1 MKKPVARLLLA
12 ALALSAPSLQ
22 GQEAQAPP
30 PAAAPKAPPT
40 AAEAGMQE
48 AVKKFGSGD
57 LPGALQRLEALR
69 EDPATATPQVL
80 ALLGALYLEAG
91 RAQDSLA
98 VLEPLAAAADSD
110 PAALY
115 NAGRA
120 ALATGQKDKAR
131 GFFERSLARQP
142 ASPAARELGMMLA
155 REGRAVE
162 AYRMLRPWSI
172 RNPGDTEA
180 LVTATAF
187 ALRLERTAEAEEML
201 AALPQDDPAVRLL
214 RGELLVQQG
223 DGKGALEALKPLQ
236 ADHPPG
242 MDLELRRATAEAH
255 LLAGEPA
262 AAAELLRGKAAG
274 NPTLALLLGRAQRQA
289 GDVQGAAATLKPF
302 ADKLPAEPKGLGDPR
317 PAAGIATEYGRLLLA
332 GGDRE
337 AGLAM
342 LRRATVLYP
351 NGQPGWE
358 ALAEALTAAGQA
370 DEAGRARAKV
380 QELAAARTA
389 AAARPEP
396 AAAPASGAPAAEA
409 APARPRS
416 QAWLAAQRLMDEG
429 KPEEALNAARQGI
442 IAEPQ
447 DFGWRSAEVR
457 SLLML
462 KRSQDALK
470 AAETTVKAMP
480 GNADAL
486 YQRGVVKMTLKD
498 LAGAERDLR
507 QAIQLSPSHTA
518 AMNDLAV
525 LLMAQ
530 GKKDEPRQLLQ
541 RVLRINP
548 KDPMAAENLQRI
560 EKGTP

>member
-1 MKKPVARLLLA
+1 MMKPVACLLLA
-12 ALALSAPSLQ
+12 ALALSPPSLQ
-22 GQEAQAPP
+22 GQEAQAPPP

-48 AVKKFGSGD
+48 AIKKFGAGD

-69 EDPATATPQVL
+69 QDPAMATPQVL
-80 ALLGALYLEAG
+80 ALLGTLYLEAG

-98 VLEPLAAAADSD
+98 LLEPLAAAAEPD

-120 ALATGQKDKAR
+120 ALALGQKDKAR
-131 GFFERSLARQP
+131 GFFERSLTRQP
-142 ASPAARELGMMLA
+142 ASPAARELGLMLA

-162 AYRMLRPWSI
+162 AYKMLRPWSI

-187 ALRLERTAEAEEML
+187 ALRLERTAEAEAML

-214 RGELLVQQG
+214 RGELLVQKG
-223 DGKGALEALKPLQ
+223 DGPGALEALKPLQ
-236 ADHPPG
+236 ANHPPG

-262 AAAELLRGKAAG
+262 AAVELLRGKAAG
-274 NPTLALLLGRAQRQA
+274 NPSLVLLLGRAQRQA
-289 GDVQGAAATLKPF
+289 GDVQGATATLKPF
-302 ADKLPAEPKGLGDPR
+302 ADQIPADAKGLGDPR

-332 GGDRE
+332 GGDRA
-337 AGLAM
+337 AGIAM
-342 LRRATVLYP
+342 LRKATVLYP
-351 NGQPGWE
+351 NGQPAWE
-358 ALAEALTAAGQA
+358 ALAEALAAAGQA
-370 DEAGRARAKV
+370 DEAGRAKARA
-380 QELAAARTA
+380 QELAAARTSTV
-389 AAARPEP
+389 RPEP
-396 AAAPASGAPAAEA
+396 PTVAAPATGSVPAK
-409 APARPRS
+409 PQS
-416 QAWLAAQRLMDEG
+416 QTWLAAQRLMDEG
-429 KPEEALNAARQGI
+429 KPEEALKAARQGI

-470 AAETTVKAMP
+470 SAETTVKALP
-480 GNADAL
+480 GNPDAV

-498 LAGAERDLR
+498 LTGAERDLR
-507 QAIQLSPSHTA
+507 QALQLSPSHTA

-541 RVLRINP
+541 RVLQINP
-548 KDPMAAENLQRI
+548 KDPMATENLERL

>member
-1 MKKPVARLLLA
+1 MKKPVACLLLA
-12 ALALSAPSLQ
+12 ALALSAPSLR

-40 AAEAGMQE
+40 AAETGMQE
-48 AVKKFGSGD
+48 AIQTFGAGD

-69 EDPATATPQVL
+69 QDPATATPPVL

-98 VLEPLAAAADSD
+98 VLEPLTAAAEAD

-120 ALATGQKDKAR
+120 ALALQQKDNAR
-131 GFFERSLARQP
+131 GFFERSLARQS
-142 ASPAARELGMMLA
+142 ASPAARELGLMLA

-162 AYRMLRPWSI
+162 AYKMLRPWSI

-201 AALPQDDPAVRLL
+201 AALPQEDPAVRLL
-214 RGELLVQQG
+214 RGELLVQKG
-223 DGKGALEALKPLQ
+223 DGRGALEALKPLQ
-236 ADHPPG
+236 ANHPPG

-262 AAAELLRGKAAG
+262 AAVELLRGKAAG
-274 NPTLALLLGRAQRQA
+274 NPSLALLLGRAQRQA
-289 GDVQGAAATLKPF
+289 GDVPGATATLKPF
-302 ADKLPAEPKGLGDPR
+302 ADRLPADVKGLGDPR

-332 GGDRE
+332 GGDS
-337 AGLAM
+337 AGGIAM
-342 LRRATVLYP
+342 LRKATLLYP

-358 ALAEALTAAGQA
+358 ALAEGLAAAGQT
-370 DEAGRARAKV
+370 DEAGRARTKA
-380 QELAAARTA
+380 QELAAARASTV
-389 AAARPEP
+389 RPEP
-396 AAAPASGAPAAEA
+396 PAVATPDSGT
-409 APARPRS
+409 APARPQS

-429 KPEEALNAARQGI
+429 KPEEALKAARQGI

-470 AAETTVKAMP
+470 SAETTVKALP
-480 GNADAL
+480 GNPDAV

-507 QAIQLSPSHTA
+507 RAMELSPSHTA

-541 RVLRINP
+541 RVLQINP
-548 KDPMAAENLQRI
+548 KDPMATENLQRL
-560 EKGTP
+560 EKGAP